1 MHRDVGRASESDF
14 ADYFECG
21 YKVYIGPKKY
31 FVTSDV
37 GDGRVQWYSFLAQ
50 PPGTNRAGDSWEVR
64 LNVHTMSIHANAN
77 GHGPGKN

>member
-1 MHRDVGRASESDF
+1 MPESVDDF

-50 PPGTNRAGDSWEVR
+50 PPTIGARRGSMADASRGD
-64 LNVHTMSIHANAN
+64 
-77 GHGPGKN
+77 GGG